1 MSGPAQEKPGIL
13 WIGRM
18 LFDTHLR
25 VREVELARNL
35 LDRARIYALDRS
47 EAIATHDN
55 SLRSRLRLRRRLLMS
70 RFAVTDQ
77 GELTR
82 FRMPVAA
89 ATGPVF
95 NRIAA
100 WWNNRRINEALAHF
114 RCGHVFHGNPFFFM
128 PEPPQR
134 RRYRVHFDVIDNFYD
149 EWSDGFVG
157 RARKRFLREAM
168 RRADTFTACSH
179 SLCEYAERI
188 TGRRAAYA
196 PNGAPVQRLRAVQ
209 AHEANALRERLGLQD
224 RFVIGFIGNHR
235 MDFDGMEMLLDA
247 WVPAHKARPE
257 LALLIVGPGS
267 DKVAGP
273 CGLGAAQGIHAVGPI
288 PPDQVA
294 TYFHAC
300 NGGVHPYVPRPLTE
314 DATPLNVVE
323 FSVVGRPMLCNPLKE
338 LRRLALPN
346 IRFAE
351 ANAPAWTSALLDPAT
366 FGSFDRGALVNA
378 VTPFD
383 WALSAQALAREMGL

>member
-114 RCGHVFHGNPFFFM
+114 GCSHVFHGNPFFFM
-128 PEPPQR
+128 PESPQR

-196 PNGAPVQRLRAVQ
+196 PNGAPVQQLRAVTPASIAAVREKYQ
-209 AHEANALRERLGLQD
+209 LRG
-224 RFVIGFIGNHR
+224 RFVVGFICNHR
-235 MDFDGMEMLLDA
+235 MHFDGMAMLLDA
-247 WVPAHKARPE
+247 WGAAFKARPE
-257 LALLIVGPGS
+257 LALLIVGPGA
-267 DKVAGP
+267 DKLAGP
-273 CGLGAAQGIHAVGPI
+273 RGMGPALGVHVVGPV
-288 PPDQVA
+288 PAVDVGA
-294 TYFHAC
+294 YFLAC
-300 NGGVHPYVPRPLTE
+300 DAGVHPHDLLPVTH
-314 DATPLNVVE
+314 DALALNVME
-323 FSVVGRPMLCNPLKE
+323 FSAAGKPVLSNPIRELK
-338 LRRLALPN
+338 RQALPN

-351 ANAPAWTSALLDPAT
+351 PNAQAWAEALASPVT
-366 FGSFDRGALVNA
+366 FA
-378 VTPFD
+378 PFD
-383 WALSAQALAREMGL
+383 SAALQRAMEPHDWARSADVVAREMGL